1 MSSQKIIRGV
11 TATLLVFLIAGLA
24 IVAGIRVRQKR
35 PAETEDSSPG
45 QAVLGKNSSDALG
58 VYNEFK
64 ISERVQ
70 GELIFS
76 LEALRTLG
84 KSSGWHDIETV
95 LLQLYGDNEKKGPL
109 LTCRRASFNVDTK
122 DAKLS
127 GSIQVEFPDGTFLST
142 EVGSLLGGGRK
153 FETESG
159 VVFVGNGVVGSA
171 GVAEYDMKRNV
182 LSLSEGVIVRGDS
195 GDSLSVPELIYRERA
210 GKVDLPRGGTMGF
223 GGFSLEFAEG
233 EVTLDEG
240 DERDPS
246 RVVFR
251 DGVHITGEHPET
263 GQEFDAW
270 GEFFEARKDAADRWQ
285 ITLRSSGPWVRFMT
299 LGGTDV
305 AFEEVFAWAIHAV
318 AGSEGLLNVSADGRV
333 CLQTIPF
340 EGPVRRA
347 EADSLRVWFDRGA
360 ATDLELLDNVVLSGD
375 GIDAEAHRAR
385 LDVETGKAMLHGN
398 PTGARRVTIRSERG
412 KLTAD
417 QAVLFKESGRVDVLG
432 RVQGEM
438 FETQVL
444 GAERDQEDAT
454 TVHLA
459 AEGLTVSDEGK
470 LFELSDQARLWQGS
484 RLLTADDIL
493 YRPETQR
500 LEARGHV
507 KTTLPAR
514 AVDPE
519 APATEDIILSA
530 RSMVYEDHEHR
541 ALYEGDVKFSDPDYR
556 LSAGRLE
563 ILMGEEGAIDRVVAT
578 GSVTIVERRTGQTLT
593 GNTAIRDVSKGTV
606 VLEGSPARAVDGAG
620 NMLSGRSLTWN
631 QASGRVTVAEETET
645 IYRPEENAE
654 PQSP

>member
-1 MSSQKIIRGV
+1 VSSQKIIRGV
-11 TATLLVFLIAGLA
+11 TATLLVSLIAGLA

-35 PAETEDSSPG
+35 PAETENSNPG
-45 QAVLGKNSSDALG
+45 QAVLGENSSDALG

-70 GELIFS
+70 GQLVFS

-95 LLQLYGDNEKKGPL
+95 LLQLYGDHEKKGPL

-171 GVAEYDMKRNV
+171 GVAEYEMKRNI

-195 GDSLSVPELIYRERA
+195 GDSLSVSELIYRENV
-210 GKVDLPRGGTMGF
+210 GKVDFPQGGTMTF
-223 GGFSLEFAEG
+223 GGFSLEFGEG
-233 EVTLDEG
+233 EVALEEG
-240 DERDPS
+240 DGREPS
-246 RVVFR
+246 RVFFKG
-251 DGVHITGEHPET
+251 GVRITGEHPET
-263 GQEFDAW
+263 GQQFDAW
-270 GEFFEARKDAADRWQ
+270 CEVFEARKDSGDRWQ
-285 ITLRSSGPWVRFMT
+285 VTLRSSGPWVRFMT

-305 AFEEVFAWAIHAV
+305 AFEEIFAWAIHAV
-318 AGSEGLLNVSADGRV
+318 AGPEGLLNVRADGRV
-333 CLQTIPF
+333 CLTTIPF

-347 EADSLRVWFDRGA
+347 GADSLRVWFDRGA
-360 ATDLELLDNVVLSGD
+360 ATDLELLDNVTLSGD
-375 GIDAEAHRAR
+375 GFDAEAHRAR

-398 PTGARRVTIRSERG
+398 PTGARRVTIRSDRG

-417 QAVLFKESGRVDVLG
+417 QAILFKESGRIDVLG

-438 FETQVL
+438 FEAQVL
-444 GAERDQEDAT
+444 GAGGDPEET
-454 TVHLA
+454 GTVHLA
-459 AEGLTVSDEGK
+459 AEGLTVSEDGT
-470 LFELSDQARLWQGS
+470 LFELRDDARLWQGS
-484 RLLTADDIL
+484 RLLTADEIV
-493 YRPETQR
+493 YRPELQQ
-500 LEARGHV
+500 LDARGHV

-519 APATEDIILSA
+519 ASATEDIVLSA
-530 RSMVYEDHEHR
+530 RSMVYEDHERR
-541 ALYEGDVKFSDPDYR
+541 ALYVGDVQFSDPDYR
-556 LSAGRLE
+556 LFAGKLE
-563 ILMGEEGAIDRVVAT
+563 IRMGEAGGIDTVVAT
-578 GSVTIVERRTGQTLT
+578 GSVKIVERKTKQTLT